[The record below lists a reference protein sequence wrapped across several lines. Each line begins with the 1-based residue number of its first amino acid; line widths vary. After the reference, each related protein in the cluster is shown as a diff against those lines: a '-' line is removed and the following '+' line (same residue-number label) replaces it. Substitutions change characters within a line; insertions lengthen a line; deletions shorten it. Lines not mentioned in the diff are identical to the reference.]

1 MSKKYLFSPIGNTDP
16 IKYLYD
22 GSMLHICRYY
32 EPDVVYLYLSKEM
45 VENHKK
51 DNRYVETLNL
61 LGDFLN
67 HKFEV
72 HIIENPDM
80 VEVQQY
86 DVFYDE
92 FRKIISEIEEQ
103 KEKEDQLLVNMASGT
118 PGMKSALLIMATL
131 AEYRFL
137 PIQVSTP
144 QKKSNLE
151 HEERDEY
158 DVKANWELN
167 EDNEESAENRCQEVK
182 CLNLMRL
189 LKIDMIKKHLLSY
202 DYHAAL
208 AVGKEIK
215 DELNPVAWKWLQS
228 ADARAVLDWERMNR
242 VLPENNG
249 NANIYQT
256 VNLKKNT
263 KYKLKAKVQLTEVG
277 QTMFVNLKKNA
288 QNLVNGNEVTVKCTE
303 ENKGQYQDVEL
314 NIDTGNEESIFGNA
328 NTANLTV
335 CFMKWTESTSDATY
349 RGKVFVDDVSLTEVR
364 NEDDNYNLVWAD
376 EFNET
381 ELDKNNWGY
390 ELGHIRGLEQQHYTN
405 SKDNV
410 YLEDGNLVIKAT
422 NRKTEDQYEVTQ
434 GDTTRKVIYDS
445 GSVRTH
451 GKQEFLYG
459 RIEMKAKLPKGQAVF
474 PAFWTLGS
482 DFHLDG
488 NIAQGIGWPDSGE
501 IDIME
506 LIGNG
511 TAGGVNG
518 NRQVYQTLHY
528 GTNGEDDGKYAG
540 HGTCYTLPSGIF
552 NDDYHVFGINWSKGK
567 IEWYVDD
574 QIVRTVDYSDDQRA
588 LECIDRPQ
596 YIEFNLAL
604 GGAWPGA
611 AGENL
616 AGTKYEVDY
625 VRYARNEQQQKDAD
639 TFYANAYKI
648 NGEKDVTMTEGETPD
663 LLAGITSDKESIV
676 DYSINDEPMFTN
688 VGGNTH
694 VSLLC
699 TGKNDTESL
708 KSLKPGT
715 YNLYYTAYKEGDTVS
730 ARTRRQVSLTVE
742 ERTFE
747 KDLAKSQLELNGAIG
762 STLETIKLP
771 AGWEFLNPKDKIS
784 EESQEVD
791 VIYPAIGGKV
801 GKAIINGYEKAVI
814 VSGEN
819 TKLEYNASKPLEIT
833 INVSARNIQK
843 VLVDGKEIDTKYY
856 TIENISRAV
865 NGNSKVVLT
874 NEYLKTLSS
883 GEHKVEIQTTAGNV
897 DTIFTVVKSNSGK
910 DDNENP
916 NPGTGKDDNEK
927 PNPGTGSDDNQK
939 PNTGTENKDSQ
950 TNVDNKKN
958 ESVEGVSNTNKKT
971 TKNAQTTTQKSTK
984 TGDQTPVELLTM
996 GCLVSLLAIIILKKK
1011 KVF

>member
-1 MSKKYLFSPIGNTDP
+1 
-16 IKYLYD
+16 
-22 GSMLHICRYY
+22 
-32 EPDVVYLYLSKEM
+32 
-45 VENHKK
+45 
-51 DNRYVETLNL
+51 
-61 LGDFLN
+61 
-67 HKFEV
+67 
-72 HIIENPDM
+72 
-80 VEVQQY
+80 
-86 DVFYDE
+86 
-92 FRKIISEIEEQ
+92 
-103 KEKEDQLLVNMASGT
+103 
-118 PGMKSALLIMATL
+118 
-131 AEYRFL
+131 
-137 PIQVSTP
+137 
-144 QKKSNLE
+144 
-151 HEERDEY
+151 
-158 DVKANWELN
+158 
-167 EDNEESAENRCQEVK
+167 
-182 CLNLMRL
+182 
-189 LKIDMIKKHLLSY
+189 
-202 DYHAAL
+202 
-208 AVGKEIK
+208 
-215 DELNPVAWKWLQS
+215 
-228 ADARAVLDWERMNR
+228 
-242 VLPENNG
+242 
-249 NANIYQT
+249 
-256 VNLKKNT
+256 
-263 KYKLKAKVQLTEVG
+263 
-277 QTMFVNLKKNA
+277 
-288 QNLVNGNEVTVKCTE
+288 
-303 ENKGQYQDVEL
+303 
-314 NIDTGNEESIFGNA
+314 
-328 NTANLTV
+328 
-335 CFMKWTESTSDATY
+335 
-349 RGKVFVDDVSLTEVR
+349 
-364 NEDDNYNLVWAD
+364 
-376 EFNET
+376 
-381 ELDKNNWGY
+381 
-390 ELGHIRGLEQQHYTN
+390 
-405 SKDNV
+405 
-410 YLEDGNLVIKAT
+410 
-422 NRKTEDQYEVTQ
+422 
-434 GDTTRKVIYDS
+434 
-445 GSVRTH
+445 
-451 GKQEFLYG
+451 
-459 RIEMKAKLPKGQAVF
+459 MKAKLPKGQAVF

-511 TAGGVNG
+511 TAGGDNG

-708 KSLKPGT
+708 KSLKPGS

-771 AGWEFLNPKDKIS
+771 DGWEFVDPKEKIS
-784 EESQEVD
+784 EEYQEVD

-819 TKLEYNASKPLEIT
+819 TKLEYNESKPLEIT

-843 VLVDGKEIDTKYY
+843 VLVDEKEIDTKYY

-958 ESVEGVSNTNKKT
+958 ESVEGVSNTNKET

-984 TGDQTPVELLTM
+984 TGDQAPVEIFI
-996 GCLVSLLAIIILKKK
+996 GCCLVSFIAIIALKKK
-1011 KVF
+1011 KALK

>member
-1 MSKKYLFSPIGNTDP
+1 
-16 IKYLYD
+16 
-22 GSMLHICRYY
+22 
-32 EPDVVYLYLSKEM
+32 
-45 VENHKK
+45 
-51 DNRYVETLNL
+51 
-61 LGDFLN
+61 
-67 HKFEV
+67 
-72 HIIENPDM
+72 
-80 VEVQQY
+80 
-86 DVFYDE
+86 
-92 FRKIISEIEEQ
+92 
-103 KEKEDQLLVNMASGT
+103 
-118 PGMKSALLIMATL
+118 
-131 AEYRFL
+131 
-137 PIQVSTP
+137 
-144 QKKSNLE
+144 
-151 HEERDEY
+151 
-158 DVKANWELN
+158 
-167 EDNEESAENRCQEVK
+167 
-182 CLNLMRL
+182 
-189 LKIDMIKKHLLSY
+189 
-202 DYHAAL
+202 
-208 AVGKEIK
+208 
-215 DELNPVAWKWLQS
+215 
-228 ADARAVLDWERMNR
+228 
-242 VLPENNG
+242 
-249 NANIYQT
+249 
-256 VNLKKNT
+256 
-263 KYKLKAKVQLTEVG
+263 
-277 QTMFVNLKKNA
+277 
-288 QNLVNGNEVTVKCTE
+288 
-303 ENKGQYQDVEL
+303 
-314 NIDTGNEESIFGNA
+314 
-328 NTANLTV
+328 
-335 CFMKWTESTSDATY
+335 
-349 RGKVFVDDVSLTEVR
+349 
-364 NEDDNYNLVWAD
+364 
-376 EFNET
+376 
-381 ELDKNNWGY
+381 
-390 ELGHIRGLEQQHYTN
+390 
-405 SKDNV
+405 
-410 YLEDGNLVIKAT
+410 
-422 NRKTEDQYEVTQ
+422 
-434 GDTTRKVIYDS
+434 
-445 GSVRTH
+445 
-451 GKQEFLYG
+451 
-459 RIEMKAKLPKGQAVF
+459 MKAKLPKGQAVF

-984 TGDQTPVELLTM
+984 TGDQAPVEIFI
-996 GCLVSLLAIIILKKK
+996 GCCLVSFIAIIALKKK
-1011 KVF
+1011 KALK

>member
-1 MSKKYLFSPIGNTDP
+1 
-16 IKYLYD
+16 
-22 GSMLHICRYY
+22 
-32 EPDVVYLYLSKEM
+32 
-45 VENHKK
+45 
-51 DNRYVETLNL
+51 
-61 LGDFLN
+61 
-67 HKFEV
+67 
-72 HIIENPDM
+72 
-80 VEVQQY
+80 
-86 DVFYDE
+86 
-92 FRKIISEIEEQ
+92 
-103 KEKEDQLLVNMASGT
+103 
-118 PGMKSALLIMATL
+118 
-131 AEYRFL
+131 
-137 PIQVSTP
+137 
-144 QKKSNLE
+144 
-151 HEERDEY
+151 
-158 DVKANWELN
+158 
-167 EDNEESAENRCQEVK
+167 
-182 CLNLMRL
+182 
-189 LKIDMIKKHLLSY
+189 
-202 DYHAAL
+202 
-208 AVGKEIK
+208 
-215 DELNPVAWKWLQS
+215 
-228 ADARAVLDWERMNR
+228 
-242 VLPENNG
+242 
-249 NANIYQT
+249 
-256 VNLKKNT
+256 
-263 KYKLKAKVQLTEVG
+263 
-277 QTMFVNLKKNA
+277 
-288 QNLVNGNEVTVKCTE
+288 
-303 ENKGQYQDVEL
+303 
-314 NIDTGNEESIFGNA
+314 
-328 NTANLTV
+328 
-335 CFMKWTESTSDATY
+335 
-349 RGKVFVDDVSLTEVR
+349 
-364 NEDDNYNLVWAD
+364 
-376 EFNET
+376 
-381 ELDKNNWGY
+381 
-390 ELGHIRGLEQQHYTN
+390 
-405 SKDNV
+405 
-410 YLEDGNLVIKAT
+410 
-422 NRKTEDQYEVTQ
+422 
-434 GDTTRKVIYDS
+434 
-445 GSVRTH
+445 
-451 GKQEFLYG
+451 
-459 RIEMKAKLPKGQAVF
+459 MKAKLPKGQAVF

-708 KSLKPGT
+708 KSLKPGS

-958 ESVEGVSNTNKKT
+958 ESVEGVSSTNKET

-984 TGDQTPVELLTM
+984 TGDQAPVEIFI
-996 GCLVSLLAIIILKKK
+996 GCCLVSFIAIIALKKK
-1011 KVF
+1011 KALK

>member
-1 MSKKYLFSPIGNTDP
+1 
-16 IKYLYD
+16 
-22 GSMLHICRYY
+22 
-32 EPDVVYLYLSKEM
+32 
-45 VENHKK
+45 
-51 DNRYVETLNL
+51 
-61 LGDFLN
+61 
-67 HKFEV
+67 
-72 HIIENPDM
+72 
-80 VEVQQY
+80 
-86 DVFYDE
+86 
-92 FRKIISEIEEQ
+92 
-103 KEKEDQLLVNMASGT
+103 
-118 PGMKSALLIMATL
+118 
-131 AEYRFL
+131 
-137 PIQVSTP
+137 
-144 QKKSNLE
+144 
-151 HEERDEY
+151 
-158 DVKANWELN
+158 
-167 EDNEESAENRCQEVK
+167 
-182 CLNLMRL
+182 
-189 LKIDMIKKHLLSY
+189 
-202 DYHAAL
+202 
-208 AVGKEIK
+208 
-215 DELNPVAWKWLQS
+215 
-228 ADARAVLDWERMNR
+228 
-242 VLPENNG
+242 
-249 NANIYQT
+249 
-256 VNLKKNT
+256 
-263 KYKLKAKVQLTEVG
+263 
-277 QTMFVNLKKNA
+277 
-288 QNLVNGNEVTVKCTE
+288 
-303 ENKGQYQDVEL
+303 
-314 NIDTGNEESIFGNA
+314 
-328 NTANLTV
+328 
-335 CFMKWTESTSDATY
+335 
-349 RGKVFVDDVSLTEVR
+349 
-364 NEDDNYNLVWAD
+364 
-376 EFNET
+376 
-381 ELDKNNWGY
+381 
-390 ELGHIRGLEQQHYTN
+390 
-405 SKDNV
+405 
-410 YLEDGNLVIKAT
+410 
-422 NRKTEDQYEVTQ
+422 
-434 GDTTRKVIYDS
+434 
-445 GSVRTH
+445 
-451 GKQEFLYG
+451 
-459 RIEMKAKLPKGQAVF
+459 
-474 PAFWTLGS
+474 
-482 DFHLDG
+482 
-488 NIAQGIGWPDSGE
+488 
-501 IDIME
+501 ME

-708 KSLKPGT
+708 KSLKPGS

-984 TGDQTPVELLTM
+984 TGDQAPVEIFI
-996 GCLVSLLAIIILKKK
+996 GCCLVSFIAIIALKKK
-1011 KVF
+1011 KALK

>member
-1 MSKKYLFSPIGNTDP
+1 MKNKKVTKVVLSVLTSMSMLSSYSAMVFAGNTNQGTTSQVTHEHDLVKLNRNNDL
-16 IKYLYD
+16 IINGGFD
-22 GSMLHICRYY
+22 NNGSSWRKSGTGTFENDNGNYY
-32 EPDVVYLYLSKEM
+32 GKLPSNSNNAAVFQNVSFKKNTDYVVRAKVKISNGKGQVFLA
-45 VENHKK
+45 VK
-51 DNRYVETLNL
+51 DNDL
-61 LGDFLN
+61 
-67 HKFEV
+67 
-72 HIIENPDM
+72 
-80 VEVQQY
+80 
-86 DVFYDE
+86 
-92 FRKIISEIEEQ
+92 
-103 KEKEDQLLVNMASGT
+103 
-118 PGMKSALLIMATL
+118 SAG
-131 AEYRFL
+131 
-137 PIQVSTP
+137 
-144 QKKSNLE
+144 
-151 HEERDEY
+151 
-158 DVKANWELN
+158 
-167 EDNEESAENRCQEVK
+167 
-182 CLNLMRL
+182 
-189 LKIDMIKKHLLSY
+189 LKDI
-202 DYHAAL
+202 
-208 AVGKEIK
+208 
-215 DELNPVAWKWLQS
+215 
-228 ADARAVLDWERMNR
+228 
-242 VLPENNG
+242 NG
-249 NANIYQT
+249 NAIET
-256 VNLKKNT
+256 T
-263 KYKLKAKVQLTEVG
+263 ISSSEDKA
-277 QTMFVNLKKNA
+277 
-288 QNLVNGNEVTVKCTE
+288 
-303 ENKGQYQDVEL
+303 GQYQDVEFTF
-314 NIDTGNEESIFGNA
+314 NSGDNTSGSIAFI
-328 NTANLTV
+328 
-335 CFMKWTESTSDATY
+335 KWTETNGNQDIINEE
-349 RGKVFVDDVSLTEVR
+349 VWVDDVSVKAKNEAT
-364 NEDDNYNLVWAD
+364 EDDNYEMVWAD
-376 EFNET
+376 DFNKT
-381 ELDKNNWGY
+381 ELDTSKWDY
-390 ELGHIRGLEQQHYTN
+390 ELGSIRGVEQEHYVN
-405 SKDNV
+405 DPENV
-410 YLEDGNLVIKAT
+410 YVKDGQLVLQVT
-422 NRKTEDQYEVTQ
+422 NRDKEDQYKNPRGNRQ
-434 GDTTRKVIYDS
+434 VIYNS
-445 GSVRTH
+445 GSIRTH

-708 KSLKPGT
+708 KSLKPGS

-958 ESVEGVSNTNKKT
+958 ESVEGVSSTNKET

-984 TGDQTPVELLTM
+984 TGDQAPVEIFI
-996 GCLVSLLAIIILKKK
+996 GCCLVSFIAIIALKKK
-1011 KVF
+1011 KALK

>member
-1 MSKKYLFSPIGNTDP
+1 MKNKKVTKVVLSVLTSMSMLSSYSAMVFAGNTNQGTTSQVTHEHDLVKLNRNNGL
-16 IKYLYD
+16 IINGGFD
-22 GSMLHICRYY
+22 NNGSSWRKSGTGTFENDNGNYY
-32 EPDVVYLYLSKEM
+32 GKLPSNSNNAAVFQNVSFKKNTDYVVRAKVKISNGKGQVFLA
-45 VENHKK
+45 VK
-51 DNRYVETLNL
+51 DNDL
-61 LGDFLN
+61 
-67 HKFEV
+67 
-72 HIIENPDM
+72 
-80 VEVQQY
+80 
-86 DVFYDE
+86 
-92 FRKIISEIEEQ
+92 
-103 KEKEDQLLVNMASGT
+103 
-118 PGMKSALLIMATL
+118 SAG
-131 AEYRFL
+131 
-137 PIQVSTP
+137 
-144 QKKSNLE
+144 
-151 HEERDEY
+151 
-158 DVKANWELN
+158 
-167 EDNEESAENRCQEVK
+167 
-182 CLNLMRL
+182 
-189 LKIDMIKKHLLSY
+189 LKDI
-202 DYHAAL
+202 
-208 AVGKEIK
+208 
-215 DELNPVAWKWLQS
+215 
-228 ADARAVLDWERMNR
+228 
-242 VLPENNG
+242 NG
-249 NANIYQT
+249 NAIET
-256 VNLKKNT
+256 T
-263 KYKLKAKVQLTEVG
+263 ISSSEDKA
-277 QTMFVNLKKNA
+277 
-288 QNLVNGNEVTVKCTE
+288 
-303 ENKGQYQDVEL
+303 GQYQDVEFTF
-314 NIDTGNEESIFGNA
+314 NSGDNTSGSIAFI
-328 NTANLTV
+328 
-335 CFMKWTESTSDATY
+335 KWTETNGNQDIINEE
-349 RGKVFVDDVSLTEVR
+349 VWVDDVSVKAKNEAT
-364 NEDDNYNLVWAD
+364 EDDNYEMVWAD
-376 EFNET
+376 DFNKT
-381 ELDKNNWGY
+381 ELDTSKWDY
-390 ELGHIRGLEQQHYTN
+390 ELGSIRGVEQEHYVN
-405 SKDNV
+405 DPENV
-410 YLEDGNLVIKAT
+410 YVKDGQLVLQVT
-422 NRKTEDQYEVTQ
+422 NRDKEDQYKNPRGNRQ
-434 GDTTRKVIYDS
+434 VIYNS
-445 GSVRTH
+445 GSIRTH

-708 KSLKPGT
+708 KSLKPGS

-984 TGDQTPVELLTM
+984 TGDQAPVEIFI
-996 GCLVSLLAIIILKKK
+996 GCCLVSFIAIIALKKK
-1011 KVF
+1011 KALK

>member
-1 MSKKYLFSPIGNTDP
+1 MKNKKVTKVVLSVLTSMSMLSSYSAMVFAGNTNQGTTSQVTHEHDLVKLNRNNDL
-16 IKYLYD
+16 IINGGFD
-22 GSMLHICRYY
+22 NNGSSWRKSGTGTFENDNGNYY
-32 EPDVVYLYLSKEM
+32 GKLPSNSNNAAVFQNVSFKKNTDYVVRAKVKISNGKGQVFLA
-45 VENHKK
+45 VK
-51 DNRYVETLNL
+51 DNDL
-61 LGDFLN
+61 
-67 HKFEV
+67 
-72 HIIENPDM
+72 
-80 VEVQQY
+80 
-86 DVFYDE
+86 
-92 FRKIISEIEEQ
+92 
-103 KEKEDQLLVNMASGT
+103 
-118 PGMKSALLIMATL
+118 SAG
-131 AEYRFL
+131 
-137 PIQVSTP
+137 
-144 QKKSNLE
+144 
-151 HEERDEY
+151 
-158 DVKANWELN
+158 
-167 EDNEESAENRCQEVK
+167 
-182 CLNLMRL
+182 
-189 LKIDMIKKHLLSY
+189 LKDI
-202 DYHAAL
+202 
-208 AVGKEIK
+208 
-215 DELNPVAWKWLQS
+215 
-228 ADARAVLDWERMNR
+228 
-242 VLPENNG
+242 NG
-249 NANIYQT
+249 NAIET
-256 VNLKKNT
+256 T
-263 KYKLKAKVQLTEVG
+263 ISSSEDKA
-277 QTMFVNLKKNA
+277 
-288 QNLVNGNEVTVKCTE
+288 
-303 ENKGQYQDVEL
+303 GQYQDVEFTF
-314 NIDTGNEESIFGNA
+314 NSGDNTSGSIAFI
-328 NTANLTV
+328 
-335 CFMKWTESTSDATY
+335 KWTETNGNQDIINEE
-349 RGKVFVDDVSLTEVR
+349 VWVDDVSVKAKNEAT
-364 NEDDNYNLVWAD
+364 EDDNYEMVWAD
-376 EFNET
+376 DFNKT
-381 ELDKNNWGY
+381 ELDTSKWDY
-390 ELGHIRGLEQQHYTN
+390 ELGSIRGVEQEHYVN
-405 SKDNV
+405 DPENV
-410 YLEDGNLVIKAT
+410 YVKDGQLVLQVT
-422 NRKTEDQYEVTQ
+422 NRDKEDQYKNPRGNRQ
-434 GDTTRKVIYDS
+434 VIYNS
-445 GSVRTH
+445 GSIRTH

-708 KSLKPGT
+708 KSLKPGS

-910 DDNENP
+910 DDSENP

-958 ESVEGVSNTNKKT
+958 ESVEGVSNTNNET

-984 TGDQTPVELLTM
+984 TGDQAPVEIFI
-996 GCLVSLLAIIILKKK
+996 GCCLVSFIAIIALKKK
-1011 KVF
+1011 KALK

>member
-1 MSKKYLFSPIGNTDP
+1 
-16 IKYLYD
+16 
-22 GSMLHICRYY
+22 
-32 EPDVVYLYLSKEM
+32 
-45 VENHKK
+45 
-51 DNRYVETLNL
+51 
-61 LGDFLN
+61 
-67 HKFEV
+67 
-72 HIIENPDM
+72 
-80 VEVQQY
+80 
-86 DVFYDE
+86 
-92 FRKIISEIEEQ
+92 
-103 KEKEDQLLVNMASGT
+103 
-118 PGMKSALLIMATL
+118 
-131 AEYRFL
+131 
-137 PIQVSTP
+137 
-144 QKKSNLE
+144 
-151 HEERDEY
+151 
-158 DVKANWELN
+158 
-167 EDNEESAENRCQEVK
+167 
-182 CLNLMRL
+182 
-189 LKIDMIKKHLLSY
+189 
-202 DYHAAL
+202 
-208 AVGKEIK
+208 
-215 DELNPVAWKWLQS
+215 
-228 ADARAVLDWERMNR
+228 
-242 VLPENNG
+242 
-249 NANIYQT
+249 
-256 VNLKKNT
+256 
-263 KYKLKAKVQLTEVG
+263 
-277 QTMFVNLKKNA
+277 
-288 QNLVNGNEVTVKCTE
+288 
-303 ENKGQYQDVEL
+303 
-314 NIDTGNEESIFGNA
+314 
-328 NTANLTV
+328 
-335 CFMKWTESTSDATY
+335 
-349 RGKVFVDDVSLTEVR
+349 
-364 NEDDNYNLVWAD
+364 
-376 EFNET
+376 
-381 ELDKNNWGY
+381 
-390 ELGHIRGLEQQHYTN
+390 
-405 SKDNV
+405 
-410 YLEDGNLVIKAT
+410 
-422 NRKTEDQYEVTQ
+422 
-434 GDTTRKVIYDS
+434 
-445 GSVRTH
+445 
-451 GKQEFLYG
+451 
-459 RIEMKAKLPKGQAVF
+459 MKAKLPKGQAVF

-511 TAGGVNG
+511 TAGGFNG

-708 KSLKPGT
+708 KSLKPGS

-771 AGWEFLNPKDKIS
+771 DGWEFVDPKEKIS
-784 EESQEVD
+784 EEYQEVD

-819 TKLEYNASKPLEIT
+819 TKLEYNESKPLEIT

-843 VLVDGKEIDTKYY
+843 VLVDEKEIDTKYY

-897 DTIFTVVKSNSGK
+897 DTIFTS
-910 DDNENP
+910 
-916 NPGTGKDDNEK
+916 
-927 PNPGTGSDDNQK
+927 
-939 PNTGTENKDSQ
+939 
-950 TNVDNKKN
+950 
-958 ESVEGVSNTNKKT
+958 
-971 TKNAQTTTQKSTK
+971 
-984 TGDQTPVELLTM
+984 
-996 GCLVSLLAIIILKKK
+996 C
-1011 KVF
+1011 

>member
-1 MSKKYLFSPIGNTDP
+1 MKNKKVTKVVLSVLTSMSMLSSYSAMVFAGNTNQGTTSQVTHEHDLVKLNRNNDL
-16 IKYLYD
+16 IINGGFD
-22 GSMLHICRYY
+22 NNGSSWRKSGTGTFENDNGNYY
-32 EPDVVYLYLSKEM
+32 GKLPSNSNNAAVFQNVSFKKNTDYVVRAKVKISNGKGQVFLA
-45 VENHKK
+45 VK
-51 DNRYVETLNL
+51 DNDL
-61 LGDFLN
+61 
-67 HKFEV
+67 
-72 HIIENPDM
+72 
-80 VEVQQY
+80 
-86 DVFYDE
+86 
-92 FRKIISEIEEQ
+92 
-103 KEKEDQLLVNMASGT
+103 
-118 PGMKSALLIMATL
+118 SAG
-131 AEYRFL
+131 
-137 PIQVSTP
+137 
-144 QKKSNLE
+144 
-151 HEERDEY
+151 
-158 DVKANWELN
+158 
-167 EDNEESAENRCQEVK
+167 
-182 CLNLMRL
+182 
-189 LKIDMIKKHLLSY
+189 LKDI
-202 DYHAAL
+202 
-208 AVGKEIK
+208 
-215 DELNPVAWKWLQS
+215 
-228 ADARAVLDWERMNR
+228 
-242 VLPENNG
+242 NG
-249 NANIYQT
+249 NAIET
-256 VNLKKNT
+256 T
-263 KYKLKAKVQLTEVG
+263 ISSSEDKA
-277 QTMFVNLKKNA
+277 
-288 QNLVNGNEVTVKCTE
+288 
-303 ENKGQYQDVEL
+303 GQYQDVEFTF
-314 NIDTGNEESIFGNA
+314 NSGDNTSGSIAFI
-328 NTANLTV
+328 
-335 CFMKWTESTSDATY
+335 KWTETNGNQDIINEE
-349 RGKVFVDDVSLTEVR
+349 VWVDDVSLTEVR

-984 TGDQTPVELLTM
+984 TGDQAPVEIFI
-996 GCLVSLLAIIILKKK
+996 GCCLVSFIAIIALKKK
-1011 KVF
+1011 KVLK

>member
-1 MSKKYLFSPIGNTDP
+1 
-16 IKYLYD
+16 
-22 GSMLHICRYY
+22 
-32 EPDVVYLYLSKEM
+32 
-45 VENHKK
+45 
-51 DNRYVETLNL
+51 
-61 LGDFLN
+61 
-67 HKFEV
+67 
-72 HIIENPDM
+72 
-80 VEVQQY
+80 
-86 DVFYDE
+86 
-92 FRKIISEIEEQ
+92 
-103 KEKEDQLLVNMASGT
+103 
-118 PGMKSALLIMATL
+118 
-131 AEYRFL
+131 
-137 PIQVSTP
+137 
-144 QKKSNLE
+144 
-151 HEERDEY
+151 
-158 DVKANWELN
+158 
-167 EDNEESAENRCQEVK
+167 
-182 CLNLMRL
+182 
-189 LKIDMIKKHLLSY
+189 
-202 DYHAAL
+202 
-208 AVGKEIK
+208 
-215 DELNPVAWKWLQS
+215 
-228 ADARAVLDWERMNR
+228 
-242 VLPENNG
+242 
-249 NANIYQT
+249 
-256 VNLKKNT
+256 
-263 KYKLKAKVQLTEVG
+263 
-277 QTMFVNLKKNA
+277 
-288 QNLVNGNEVTVKCTE
+288 
-303 ENKGQYQDVEL
+303 
-314 NIDTGNEESIFGNA
+314 
-328 NTANLTV
+328 
-335 CFMKWTESTSDATY
+335 
-349 RGKVFVDDVSLTEVR
+349 
-364 NEDDNYNLVWAD
+364 
-376 EFNET
+376 
-381 ELDKNNWGY
+381 
-390 ELGHIRGLEQQHYTN
+390 
-405 SKDNV
+405 
-410 YLEDGNLVIKAT
+410 
-422 NRKTEDQYEVTQ
+422 
-434 GDTTRKVIYDS
+434 
-445 GSVRTH
+445 
-451 GKQEFLYG
+451 
-459 RIEMKAKLPKGQAVF
+459 MKAKLPKGQAVF

-511 TAGGVNG
+511 TAGGFNG

-708 KSLKPGT
+708 KSLKPGS

-958 ESVEGVSNTNKKT
+958 ESVEGVSSTNKET

-984 TGDQTPVELLTM
+984 TGDQAPVEIFI
-996 GCLVSLLAIIILKKK
+996 GCCLVSFIAIIALKKK
-1011 KVF
+1011 KALK

>member
-1 MSKKYLFSPIGNTDP
+1 
-16 IKYLYD
+16 
-22 GSMLHICRYY
+22 
-32 EPDVVYLYLSKEM
+32 
-45 VENHKK
+45 
-51 DNRYVETLNL
+51 
-61 LGDFLN
+61 
-67 HKFEV
+67 
-72 HIIENPDM
+72 
-80 VEVQQY
+80 
-86 DVFYDE
+86 
-92 FRKIISEIEEQ
+92 
-103 KEKEDQLLVNMASGT
+103 
-118 PGMKSALLIMATL
+118 
-131 AEYRFL
+131 
-137 PIQVSTP
+137 
-144 QKKSNLE
+144 
-151 HEERDEY
+151 
-158 DVKANWELN
+158 
-167 EDNEESAENRCQEVK
+167 
-182 CLNLMRL
+182 
-189 LKIDMIKKHLLSY
+189 
-202 DYHAAL
+202 
-208 AVGKEIK
+208 
-215 DELNPVAWKWLQS
+215 
-228 ADARAVLDWERMNR
+228 
-242 VLPENNG
+242 
-249 NANIYQT
+249 
-256 VNLKKNT
+256 
-263 KYKLKAKVQLTEVG
+263 
-277 QTMFVNLKKNA
+277 
-288 QNLVNGNEVTVKCTE
+288 
-303 ENKGQYQDVEL
+303 
-314 NIDTGNEESIFGNA
+314 
-328 NTANLTV
+328 
-335 CFMKWTESTSDATY
+335 
-349 RGKVFVDDVSLTEVR
+349 
-364 NEDDNYNLVWAD
+364 
-376 EFNET
+376 
-381 ELDKNNWGY
+381 
-390 ELGHIRGLEQQHYTN
+390 
-405 SKDNV
+405 
-410 YLEDGNLVIKAT
+410 
-422 NRKTEDQYEVTQ
+422 
-434 GDTTRKVIYDS
+434 
-445 GSVRTH
+445 
-451 GKQEFLYG
+451 
-459 RIEMKAKLPKGQAVF
+459 MKAKLPKGQAVF

-984 TGDQTPVELLTM
+984 TGDQAPVEIFI
-996 GCLVSLLAIIILKKK
+996 GCCLVSFIAIIALKKK
-1011 KVF
+1011 KVLK

>member
-1 MSKKYLFSPIGNTDP
+1 
-16 IKYLYD
+16 
-22 GSMLHICRYY
+22 
-32 EPDVVYLYLSKEM
+32 
-45 VENHKK
+45 
-51 DNRYVETLNL
+51 
-61 LGDFLN
+61 
-67 HKFEV
+67 
-72 HIIENPDM
+72 
-80 VEVQQY
+80 
-86 DVFYDE
+86 
-92 FRKIISEIEEQ
+92 
-103 KEKEDQLLVNMASGT
+103 
-118 PGMKSALLIMATL
+118 
-131 AEYRFL
+131 
-137 PIQVSTP
+137 
-144 QKKSNLE
+144 
-151 HEERDEY
+151 
-158 DVKANWELN
+158 
-167 EDNEESAENRCQEVK
+167 
-182 CLNLMRL
+182 
-189 LKIDMIKKHLLSY
+189 
-202 DYHAAL
+202 
-208 AVGKEIK
+208 
-215 DELNPVAWKWLQS
+215 
-228 ADARAVLDWERMNR
+228 
-242 VLPENNG
+242 
-249 NANIYQT
+249 
-256 VNLKKNT
+256 
-263 KYKLKAKVQLTEVG
+263 
-277 QTMFVNLKKNA
+277 
-288 QNLVNGNEVTVKCTE
+288 
-303 ENKGQYQDVEL
+303 
-314 NIDTGNEESIFGNA
+314 
-328 NTANLTV
+328 
-335 CFMKWTESTSDATY
+335 
-349 RGKVFVDDVSLTEVR
+349 
-364 NEDDNYNLVWAD
+364 
-376 EFNET
+376 
-381 ELDKNNWGY
+381 
-390 ELGHIRGLEQQHYTN
+390 
-405 SKDNV
+405 
-410 YLEDGNLVIKAT
+410 
-422 NRKTEDQYEVTQ
+422 
-434 GDTTRKVIYDS
+434 
-445 GSVRTH
+445 
-451 GKQEFLYG
+451 
-459 RIEMKAKLPKGQAVF
+459 MKAKLPKGQAVF

-708 KSLKPGT
+708 KSLKPGS

-771 AGWEFLNPKDKIS
+771 DGWEFVDPKEKIS
-784 EESQEVD
+784 EEYQEVD

-819 TKLEYNASKPLEIT
+819 TKLEYNESKPLEIT

-843 VLVDGKEIDTKYY
+843 VLVDEKEIDTKYY

-958 ESVEGVSNTNKKT
+958 ESVEGVSNTNKET

-984 TGDQTPVELLTM
+984 TGDQAPVEIFI
-996 GCLVSLLAIIILKKK
+996 GCCLVSFIAIIALKKK
-1011 KVF
+1011 KALK

>member
-1 MSKKYLFSPIGNTDP
+1 
-16 IKYLYD
+16 
-22 GSMLHICRYY
+22 
-32 EPDVVYLYLSKEM
+32 M
-45 VENHKK
+45 VNK
-51 DNRYVETLNL
+51 N
-61 LGDFLN
+61 
-67 HKFEV
+67 
-72 HIIENPDM
+72 
-80 VEVQQY
+80 
-86 DVFYDE
+86 
-92 FRKIISEIEEQ
+92 
-103 KEKEDQLLVNMASGT
+103 
-118 PGMKSALLIMATL
+118 
-131 AEYRFL
+131 
-137 PIQVSTP
+137 
-144 QKKSNLE
+144 
-151 HEERDEY
+151 
-158 DVKANWELN
+158 
-167 EDNEESAENRCQEVK
+167 
-182 CLNLMRL
+182 
-189 LKIDMIKKHLLSY
+189 SY
-202 DYHAAL
+202 
-208 AVGKEIK
+208 
-215 DELNPVAWKWLQS
+215 
-228 ADARAVLDWERMNR
+228 
-242 VLPENNG
+242 
-249 NANIYQT
+249 
-256 VNLKKNT
+256 
-263 KYKLKAKVQLTEVG
+263 
-277 QTMFVNLKKNA
+277 
-288 QNLVNGNEVTVKCTE
+288 
-303 ENKGQYQDVEL
+303 
-314 NIDTGNEESIFGNA
+314 
-328 NTANLTV
+328 
-335 CFMKWTESTSDATY
+335 
-349 RGKVFVDDVSLTEVR
+349 
-364 NEDDNYNLVWAD
+364 
-376 EFNET
+376 
-381 ELDKNNWGY
+381 
-390 ELGHIRGLEQQHYTN
+390 
-405 SKDNV
+405 
-410 YLEDGNLVIKAT
+410 
-422 NRKTEDQYEVTQ
+422 
-434 GDTTRKVIYDS
+434 
-445 GSVRTH
+445 
-451 GKQEFLYG
+451 
-459 RIEMKAKLPKGQAVF
+459 MKAKLPKGQAVF

-625 VRYARNEQQQKDAD
+625 VRYARNEKQQKDAD

-708 KSLKPGT
+708 KSLKPGS

-984 TGDQTPVELLTM
+984 TGDQAPVEIFI
-996 GCLVSLLAIIILKKK
+996 GCCLVSFIAIIALKKK
-1011 KVF
+1011 KALK

>member
-1 MSKKYLFSPIGNTDP
+1 
-16 IKYLYD
+16 
-22 GSMLHICRYY
+22 
-32 EPDVVYLYLSKEM
+32 
-45 VENHKK
+45 
-51 DNRYVETLNL
+51 
-61 LGDFLN
+61 
-67 HKFEV
+67 
-72 HIIENPDM
+72 
-80 VEVQQY
+80 
-86 DVFYDE
+86 
-92 FRKIISEIEEQ
+92 
-103 KEKEDQLLVNMASGT
+103 
-118 PGMKSALLIMATL
+118 
-131 AEYRFL
+131 
-137 PIQVSTP
+137 
-144 QKKSNLE
+144 
-151 HEERDEY
+151 
-158 DVKANWELN
+158 
-167 EDNEESAENRCQEVK
+167 
-182 CLNLMRL
+182 
-189 LKIDMIKKHLLSY
+189 
-202 DYHAAL
+202 
-208 AVGKEIK
+208 
-215 DELNPVAWKWLQS
+215 
-228 ADARAVLDWERMNR
+228 
-242 VLPENNG
+242 
-249 NANIYQT
+249 
-256 VNLKKNT
+256 
-263 KYKLKAKVQLTEVG
+263 
-277 QTMFVNLKKNA
+277 
-288 QNLVNGNEVTVKCTE
+288 
-303 ENKGQYQDVEL
+303 
-314 NIDTGNEESIFGNA
+314 
-328 NTANLTV
+328 
-335 CFMKWTESTSDATY
+335 
-349 RGKVFVDDVSLTEVR
+349 
-364 NEDDNYNLVWAD
+364 
-376 EFNET
+376 
-381 ELDKNNWGY
+381 
-390 ELGHIRGLEQQHYTN
+390 
-405 SKDNV
+405 
-410 YLEDGNLVIKAT
+410 
-422 NRKTEDQYEVTQ
+422 
-434 GDTTRKVIYDS
+434 
-445 GSVRTH
+445 
-451 GKQEFLYG
+451 
-459 RIEMKAKLPKGQAVF
+459 MKAKLPKGQAVF

-511 TAGGVNG
+511 TAGGFNG

-708 KSLKPGT
+708 KSLKPGS

-771 AGWEFLNPKDKIS
+771 DGWEFVDPKEKIS
-784 EESQEVD
+784 EEYQEVD

-819 TKLEYNASKPLEIT
+819 TKLEYNESKPLEIT

-843 VLVDGKEIDTKYY
+843 VLVDEKEIDTKYY

-897 DTIFTVVKSNSGK
+897 DTIFTVVKSNFGK

-958 ESVEGVSNTNKKT
+958 ESVEGVSNTNKET

-984 TGDQTPVELLTM
+984 TGDQAPVEIFI
-996 GCLVSLLAIIILKKK
+996 GCCLVSFIAIIALKKK
-1011 KVF
+1011 KALK